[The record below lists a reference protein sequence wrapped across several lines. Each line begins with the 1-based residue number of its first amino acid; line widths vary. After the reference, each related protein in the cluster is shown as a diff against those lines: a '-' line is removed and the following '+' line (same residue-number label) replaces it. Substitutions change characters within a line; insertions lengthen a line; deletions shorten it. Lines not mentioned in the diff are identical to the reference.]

1 MSSSYDHQESWI
13 LCFAHVF
20 RLDTVDNSTVLNGV
34 SSPSEPQDVIMEEDP
49 ARPEGIIRFPVHN
62 FSKLEK
68 TTLSDP
74 IYVRNLPW

>member
-1 MSSSYDHQESWI
+1 M
-13 LCFAHVF
+13 
-20 RLDTVDNSTVLNGV
+20 
-34 SSPSEPQDVIMEEDP
+34 IMEEDP

-74 IYVRNLPW
+74 IYVRSLPW